1 MSDSDMDI
9 DDDEVEQKVQVHTIG
24 GESQLLHKPIQ
35 APNPQNGNSF
45 VHSNSSHVDVKR
57 HSVTTPSNEQAN
69 IIKEQ
74 AFAQD
79 NGTLSRF
86 PAPGITPN
94 SFFPAAGEGNEPEQK
109 RAAHLCK
116 FFAKGWCFNG
126 VSCKFLHVKENSNCT
141 SQQQPENNMAGS
153 SYIQSDVERRISN
166 SIRVSHLMENGV
178 TPSHT
183 REDLSFVNPPGSQRV
198 FSSMSFVNPPG
209 SQRVFPFN
217 NEMRFLP
224 SSENIG
230 RESLQQTCGAAF
242 TDNRSLV
249 INNSNSFTLRSSFVH
264 HEHRS
269 PISSYLKP
277 DIGSSGPAWTG
288 SLSSSVASVPMNEGA
303 STVANFKKED
313 NIYGS
318 RSLPTLQESQAAVS
332 SEKGAAGNTT
342 SSRKKV
348 SSDDWEPSEPFKAS
362 FTIPPYILPS
372 SDALYDPFTDIENLG
387 DRSRNASLSSKGEQA
402 RKNSRQQKD
411 GDSGSGTQARECKN
425 DDKSSSCSQ
434 NQHQESVA
442 RRSLEPHGVVEGV
455 ATSVVDQN
463 DTATPSKEISS
474 AAAAENRVVLKRS
487 KPAGHDAWHRS
498 DGSSYKKTLKSD
510 EIDGEVRSDAEIKVM
525 RQFRTAVVETVKEML
540 KPLWREGRLTKDVH
554 NMIVKKAAEKVVSA
568 AVQFHQVPT
577 DTGSVDQ
584 YLGLSATKIVKLVE
598 VSFLDRN

>member
-9 DDDEVEQKVQVHTIG
+9 DDDEVEQKVQVHTIVR
-24 GESQLLHKPIQ
+24 ESELLDKPPIQ
-35 APNPQNGNSF
+35 A
-45 VHSNSSHVDVKR
+45 SNSQSDVKR
-57 HSVTTPSNEQAN
+57 HSVTTPLDEQSK

-74 AFAQD
+74 AFAQY

-86 PAPGITPN
+86 PAPGIPPK
-94 SFFPAAGEGNEPEQK
+94 SFFPGGEGNEPEQK
-109 RAAHLCK
+109 RAALPCK

-126 VSCKFLHVKENSNCT
+126 VSCKFLHVKENSNCF
-141 SQQQPENNMAGS
+141 SQQLAENSMAGNGG
-153 SYIQSDVERRISN
+153 IRSDLERRILDSKEGV
-166 SIRVSHLMENGV
+166 RVSQLSENGM
-178 TPSHT
+178 TSLHT
-183 REDLSFVNPPGSQRV
+183 RDDISFVNPPGSQRV

-209 SQRVFPFN
+209 SQRVFPVS
-217 NEMRFLP
+217 NEMRFMP
-224 SSENIG
+224 SFENIG
-230 RESLQQTCGAAF
+230 RESLKQTYGDV

-264 HEHRS
+264 EHRPS
-269 PISSYLKP
+269 ISSYLKT
-277 DIGSSGPAWTG
+277 DMGSSGPAWTG
-288 SLSSSVASVPMNEGA
+288 SLSSSVPMNERA
-303 STVANFKKED
+303 STVGHFENGN
-313 NIYGS
+313 NISGS
-318 RSLPTLQESQAAVS
+318 GSLPTLQGIAVS
-332 SEKGAAGNTT
+332 SDKGAEGNTT
-342 SSRKKV
+342 SNKKKV

-387 DRSRNASLSSKGEQA
+387 GDRALNASLSSKGEHA

-411 GDSGSGTQARECKN
+411 GDSASGPQAREIKN

-434 NQHQESVA
+434 NQHQETVT
-442 RRSLEPHGVVEGV
+442 RSLEAHGVVEGV

-463 DTATPSKEISS
+463 DATTPSKEISS

-487 KPAGHDAWHRS
+487 KPAGHDSWHRS
-498 DGSSYKKTLKSD
+498 DGSSYKKTMKSD
-510 EIDGEVRSDAEIKVM
+510 EIDGEVRSDAGMKVM

-577 DTGSVDQ
+577 DTESVDQ
-584 YLGLSATKIVKLVE
+584 YLGLSATRIVKLVE
-598 VSFLDRN
+598 GYVEKYGKP